1 MLPSVA
7 ERSPS
12 PQRPLDA
19 LRRATFAHAAYI
31 ASLGHTE
38 GEPGSAGAAGA
49 TSPVAPARA
58 ALKPKRRPNKS

>member
-19 LRRATFAHAAYI
+19 LRRATFAHAAHI

-38 GEPGSAGAAGA
+38 GETAGVVGGGSG
-49 TSPVAPARA
+49 TSGTPARA
-58 ALKPKRRPNKS
+58 ALKPKRRPNKP